1 MVAEAMTPD
10 AMKTFLERRKQAI
23 VTRDVDALGALYS
36 EDAVVDTPAGGGT
49 TKGRRVV
56 ESVYRNWFDSFP
68 DFKLE
73 NEQYVVEGEQV
84 AHIASAVGTNAGGF
98 MGLPAT
104 GKQFHVNLAF
114 LLTVKDGHIVRE
126 RRIYDFTG
134 MLVEIGVLKAKPQ

>member
-1 MVAEAMTPD
+1 MTTD
-10 AMKTFLERRKQAI
+10 EMKLFLAKRKQAI
-23 VTRDVDALGALYS
+23 VTRDVDALGALYA

-56 ESVYRNWFDSFP
+56 ENVYRNWFDSFP

-73 NEQYVVEGEQV
+73 DEQYVVEGGQV

-114 LLTVKDGHIVRE
+114 LFTVKDGLIVRE